1 MTELTIK
8 WPDPLLEEARKAAKA
23 MGQGLESYLLQA
35 ALERIQRQNA
45 KPGLKIK
52 DWPKERLRSDWAW
65 IESHYQSL
73 VETYPNQWI
82 YVHNQQVCG
91 ANRDMAK
98 AEEQAERVLG
108 NIGLAVPVAFFVP
121 VGHYVL

>member
-23 MGQGLESYLLQA
+23 TGQELESYLLQA

-45 KPGLKIK
+45 KPGLKTK
-52 DWPKERLRSDWAW
+52 DWPKKRMKNDWIW

-73 VETYPNQWI
+73 TETYPNQWI
-82 YVHNQQVCG
+82 YVYNQQVCG
-91 ANRDMAK
+91 ADRDMAK
-98 AEEQAERVLG
+98 AEQQAEQVLG
-108 NIGLAVPVAFFVP
+108 NIGLAVPVAFFVAA
-121 VGHYVL
+121 GHYVL